1 MKISSK
7 IKYFLVLGTFFII
20 CISSYLYYTK
30 YRVSDLKS
38 TTDYSYNVYTDKE
51 AILSSSKLIVRGTV
65 IDSKTKNINIA
76 PEDMEPMVI
85 EYKVAS
91 ILITDVV
98 KGNAKIGNTIEVKY
112 PNDDAEEIS
121 NTLDNL
127 ISIDSD
133 CLLFLNTYEE
143 FGSNIP
149 CSIVNPMQGVIKL
162 NMYEDVDSSNDDSLD
177 LFSDIPN
184 EKIIDYLKDNM

>member
-7 IKYFLVLGTFFII
+7 VKYLLTLVVFFII
-20 CISSYLYYTK
+20 CICIYLYNTK
-30 YRVSDLKS
+30 YIISDTTS
-38 TTDYSYNVYTDKE
+38 TTDYSYNVYADKE

-65 IDSKTKNINIA
+65 VDSKTKNINIA
-76 PEDMEPMVI
+76 PDDKKPMVI
-85 EYKVAS
+85 EYKVSS

-98 KGNAKIGNTIEVKY
+98 KGNTKIGDTIEVKY
-112 PNDDAEEIS
+112 PNDDGEGIS

-143 FGSNIP
+143 FGSNMP
-149 CSIVNPMQGVIKL
+149 YSIVNPMQGVIKL
-162 NMYEDVDSSNDDSLD
+162 NMYKDIDPSNDDSLD